1 MIKWLKLHS
10 LIYFIRFLFLII
22 FVLVSVGFFTLLER
36 KVLGYVQIRKGPNK
50 VGYLGLLQPFRDGL
64 KLFLKEQ
71 FFPINS
77 NYLIYFICP
86 SLSLIQSLFIWVL
99 FPFYGNLLEFR
110 LGFLFFLC
118 CSRLGV
124 YGLIICGWSS
134 NRIYSILGCIR
145 TVSQAISY
153 EVTLSLIL
161 FCFFLLIDGYN
172 FVNFFYLQS
181 YIWFLYISLPV
192 FFCWL
197 SCSIAERNRT
207 PFDFSEGER
216 ELVSGFNVEYGG
228 GGFALLFIS
237 EYSSIIFICL
247 ITTLIFLGSN
257 INNLDFYFKLVFI
270 CFFFIW
276 VRSTLPRFRYDKLIY
291 LAWKCYLPVILIYII
306 FFIFIKLLCLYH
318 FFLLS

>member
-1 MIKWLKLHS
+1 ML
-10 LIYFIRFLFLII
+10 I
-22 FVLVSVGFFTLLER
+22 FVIVSVGFFTLLER

-50 VGYLGLLQPFRDGL
+50 VGYGGLLQPFSDGI

-77 NYLIYFICP
+77 NYLIYYICP
-86 SLSLIQSLFIWVL
+86 TLSLVQSLFIWIL
-99 FPFYGNLLEFR
+99 FPIYINSLEFS

-118 CSRLGV
+118 CSRLGI

-145 TVSQAISY
+145 SVSQAISY

-161 FCFFLLIDGYN
+161 FCFFLLVDSYN
-172 FVNFFYLQS
+172 FISFFYLQS
-181 YIWFLYISLPV
+181 YIWFFFISIPV

-197 SCSIAERNRT
+197 SCRIAESNRT

-237 EYSSIIFICL
+237 EYSRIIFICL
-247 ITTLIFLGSN
+247 LTRIIFLGSN
-257 INNLDFYFKLVFI
+257 FLDFGFYIKLVYI

-276 VRSTLPRFRYDKLIY
+276 VRSTLPRFRYDKLMY
-291 LAWKCYLPVILIYII
+291 LAWKCYLPITLNYVLL
-306 FFIFIKLLCLYH
+306 FCLIKLFCLYH
-318 FFLLS
+318 FFLWSY